1 MELSPLSP
9 LQFILEAL
17 GEEFGEVL
25 QVKGKINRF
34 GMDSF
39 KPSDPE
45 KKTNR
50 TKLVEEI
57 NDVKALI
64 ELLEEWA
71 AEDPKL
77 LPGLGDREF
86 IEKRI
91 QKFLH
96 FAGVTRKLGLLR
108 GQELES
114 EGVTETSAPEH
125 QEEPEL
131 SAQAQAQ
138 TPPPTTPDPTAAG
151 PTQ

>member
-9 LQFILEAL
+9 IQFLLEAL
-17 GEEFGEVL
+17 SEEFGEVL

-39 KPSDPE
+39 KPTDPA

-57 NDVKALI
+57 NDIKALL

-71 AEDPKL
+71 AEKPDL

-96 FAGVTRKLGLLR
+96 FAGVTRELGLLK
-108 GQELES
+108 GEELEGD
-114 EGVTETSAPEH
+114 GVTESTAPVH

-131 SAQAQAQ
+131 SAQDQAN